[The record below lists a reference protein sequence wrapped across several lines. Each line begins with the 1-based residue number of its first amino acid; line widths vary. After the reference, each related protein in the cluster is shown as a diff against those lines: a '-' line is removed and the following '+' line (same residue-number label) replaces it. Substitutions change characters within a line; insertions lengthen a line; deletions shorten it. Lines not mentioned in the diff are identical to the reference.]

1 MGEQKVT
8 KCLTAPIGKQREK
21 TRREERYTSDRV
33 SPPGV
38 TQMSELT
45 APLINGCYMHNKD
58 EMLPTSKIV
67 IRM

>member
-33 SPPGV
+33 SPTGM
-38 TQMSELT
+38 THMLEST
-45 APLINGCYMHNKD
+45 APLINRCYMHN
-58 EMLPTSKIV
+58 
-67 IRM
+67 